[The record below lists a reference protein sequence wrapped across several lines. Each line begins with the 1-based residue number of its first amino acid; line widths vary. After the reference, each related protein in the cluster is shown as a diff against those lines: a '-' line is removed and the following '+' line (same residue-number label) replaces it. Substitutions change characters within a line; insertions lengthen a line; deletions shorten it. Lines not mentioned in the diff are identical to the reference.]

1 MQKTT
6 IKNARVREE
15 YQVIKHPSGLTI
27 CLYPMKGYSSS
38 YALFA
43 AKYGSVDVTFKTKE
57 DSDYVTVPEG
67 IAHYLEH
74 KLFENG
80 ENDENNDGGRVD
92 AFQLFAKTGA
102 NANAFT
108 SFDKTA
114 YLFSC
119 SQKFEENLEILLS
132 FVQEPYFT
140 DESVEKERG
149 IIAQEIKMYEDDP
162 GYRVFFNGLQAL
174 YHNNPVRIDIGG
186 TVESIAK
193 IDKELLYRCY
203 KTFYNLNNMVLSVAG
218 NFDVEKTLAICDR
231 LLKPTPDLGLEAVFP
246 EEPAHVK
253 TLEAVQKLSCSQP
266 LFNVFFKL
274 PVFKGMAA
282 VEKYI
287 IYNIIAETV
296 LGKTSA
302 FYDRL
307 LGDGLINNN
316 FTVGVLDGRGFS
328 TLCADGESSD
338 PRKVF
343 AEIKAAFKAAKNNNF
358 SETEFENVRKKTY
371 GELLGMLNSVSSV
384 ATQVMDAYFHGNNL
398 FDTIEITANIT
409 YKDALGALA
418 ELDEENACIS
428 IIEPA

>member
-1 MQKTT
+1 
-6 IKNARVREE
+6 
-15 YQVIKHPSGLTI
+15 
-27 CLYPMKGYSSS
+27 MKGYSSA

-43 AKYGSVDVTFKTKE
+43 TKYGSVDVTFKTNE

-74 KLFENG
+74 KLFEN
-80 ENDENNDGGRVD
+80 DDCD

-119 SQKFEENLEILLS
+119 SQKFEENLEILLN

-174 YHNNPVRIDIGG
+174 YHSNPVRIDIGG

-203 KTFYNLNNMVLSVAG
+203 KTFYNLNNMVLSIAG
-218 NFDVEKTLAICDR
+218 NFDIDKTLEICGR
-231 LLKPTPDLGLEAVFP
+231 LLKPVPDLGLEAVFP
-246 EEPAHVK
+246 EESAEIK
-253 TLEAVQKLSCSQP
+253 TAEIVQKLPCSQP
-266 LFNVFFKL
+266 IFNIFFKFSAFSGREGL
-274 PVFKGMAA
+274 
-282 VEKYI
+282 EKYI
-287 IYNIIAETV
+287 AYNIIAETV

-302 FYDRL
+302 FYDKMTN
-307 LGDGLINNN
+307 GGLINNN
-316 FTVGVLDGRGFS
+316 FSVGVLDGRGFFALS
-328 TLCADGESSD
+328 ADGESDD

-343 AEIKAAFKAAKNNNF
+343 AEIKAAFKTAKQGNF
-358 SETEFENVRKKTY
+358 SKREFENVRKKTY
-371 GELLGMLNSVSSV
+371 GELMSMLGSVSST
-384 ATQVMDAYFHGNNL
+384 ATSVMDAYFHGNNL
-398 FDTIEITANIT
+398 FDTIEITADIT
-409 YKDALGALA
+409 YEDAVKALS
-418 ELDEENACIS
+418 ELNEENACIS
-428 IIEPA
+428 IIEPV

>member
-1 MQKTT
+1 MQRTT
-6 IKNARVREE
+6 IRSERVREE

-27 CLYPMKGYSSS
+27 CLYPMKGYSST

-43 AKYGSVDVTFKTKE
+43 TKYGSVDVTFKT
-57 DSDYVTVPEG
+57 DDDDDYVTVPEG

-74 KLFENG
+74 KLFEN
-80 ENDENNDGGRVD
+80 DDCD

-140 DESVEKERG
+140 DDSVEKERG

-174 YHNNPVRIDIGG
+174 YHKNPVRIDIGG

-193 IDKELLYRCY
+193 IDKDLLYRCY
-203 KTFYNLNNMVLSVAG
+203 KTFYNLNNMMLSIAG
-218 NFDVEKTLAICDR
+218 NFDIDKTLEICDR
-231 LLKPTPDLGLEAVFP
+231 LLKPTPDLGLKAVFP
-246 EEPAHVK
+246 DEPEQIK
-253 TLEAVQKLSCSQP
+253 TCETVQKLTCSMP

-274 PVFKGMAA
+274 PAYESSKGAK
-282 VEKYI
+282 KYVL
-287 IYNIIAETV
+287 YNIILETV

-307 LGDGLINNN
+307 LNEGLINNN
-316 FTVGVLDGRGFS
+316 FMVGVLSGRGFFTPS
-328 TLCADGESSD
+328 ADGESCD

-343 AEIKAAFKAAKNNNF
+343 TEIKTALKSAKSAGL
-358 SETEFENVRKKTY
+358 SEKEFENVRKKTY
-371 GELLGMLNSVSSV
+371 GELMGVHGSVSST
-384 ATQVMDAYFHGNNL
+384 ATNMVEAHFQGNSL
-398 FDTIEITANIT
+398 FDLIEITADLT
-409 YKDALGALA
+409 YSDAVNALA
-418 ELDEENACIS
+418 ELDEENSCIS
-428 IIEPA
+428 VIEPVTDN

>member
-1 MQKTT
+1 VQTTT
-6 IKNARVREE
+6 IKNQRIREE

-27 CLYPMKGYSSS
+27 CLYPMKGYSGT

-74 KLFENG
+74 KLFENDECGDG
-80 ENDENNDGGRVD
+80 ERAD

-119 SQKFEENLEILLS
+119 SQKFEENLEILLG

-174 YHNNPVRIDIGG
+174 YHKNPVRIDIGG

-203 KTFYNLNNMVLSVAG
+203 KTFYNLNNMVLSIAG
-218 NFDVEKTLAICDR
+218 NFDIDKTLTICGK

-246 EEPAHVK
+246 DEPIHVK
-253 TLEAVQKLSCSQP
+253 TTEVVQKLTCSQP

-274 PVFKGMAA
+274 PALKGTEAL
-282 VEKYI
+282 EKYI
-287 IYNIIAETV
+287 AYSIIAETV

-307 LGDGLINNN
+307 LNEGLINNN
-316 FTVGVLDGRGFS
+316 FTVGVLDGRGFC
-328 TLCADGESSD
+328 TLSADGESCD

-343 AEIKAAFKAAKNNNF
+343 AEIKAALKAAKNGSF
-358 SETEFENVRKKTY
+358 SEQEFENVRKKTY
-371 GELLGMLNSVSSV
+371 GELLGMLNSVSGV

-398 FDTIEITANIT
+398 FDTIEITAAIT

-418 ELDEENACIS
+418 ELDEENSCIS
-428 IIEPA
+428 VIEPA

>member
-1 MQKTT
+1 MQKNT
-6 IKNARVREE
+6 IRNERVREE

-27 CLYPMKGYSSS
+27 CLYPMKGYSST

-43 AKYGSVDVTFKTKE
+43 AKYGSVDTTFKTNE

-74 KLFENG
+74 KLFEN
-80 ENDENNDGGRVD
+80 EDCD

-132 FVQEPYFT
+132 FVQEPCFT
-140 DESVEKERG
+140 DESVAKEQG

-174 YHNNPVRIDIGG
+174 YHKNPVRIDIGG

-203 KTFYNLNNMVLSVAG
+203 KTFYNLNNMVLSIAG
-218 NFDVEKTLAICDR
+218 SFDIEKTLEICDR

-246 EEPAHVK
+246 DEPAEIK
-253 TLEAVQKLSCSQP
+253 TREVVQKLTCSQP
-266 LFNVFFKL
+266 LFNIFFKL
-274 PVFKGMAA
+274 PAFSGYEAL
-282 VEKYI
+282 EKYI
-287 IYNIIAETV
+287 LYNIVTETI

-302 FYDRL
+302 FFDKML
-307 LGDGLINNN
+307 NDGFISNN
-316 FTVGVLDGRGFS
+316 FNVGVFDGRGFFS
-328 TLCADGESSD
+328 LYADGESSD

-343 AEIKAAFKAAKNNNF
+343 GEIKAAFKSAKQNSF
-358 SETEFENVRKKTY
+358 SETEFENVRKKIY
-371 GELLGMLNSVSSV
+371 GELMSMLSSVSTA
-384 ATQVMDAYFHGNNL
+384 ATSVMDAYFHGNNL
-398 FDTIEITANIT
+398 FDTIEITAKIT
-409 YKDALGALA
+409 YNDAVKALT